1 MKRIEAVIAPW
12 SLDAFKEVA
21 PKLGISE
28 FNLVDVYSAGCTT
41 IERRKRLYRG
51 HEYTADLLPR
61 LKLEFLLFDDDVQAT
76 LHQLLE
82 LVHPESIAVF
92 KVDQMLWP
100 GKPNLASSPPLR
112 NATDHPA
119 GAAISQIVEFVPRTG
134 GKTSDRSLRAALRNA
149 VNNAKD
155 R

>member
-12 SLDAFKEVA
+12 NLNKFKEAA
-21 PKLGISE
+21 PKLGVSE
-28 FNLVDVYSAGCTT
+28 FNLVEVYSAGCTT
-41 IERRKRLYRG
+41 IEKRKQLYKG

-61 LKLEFLLFDDDVQAT
+61 LKLEFVLFNGDVQAT

-82 LVHPESIAVF
+82 LVHPDSIAVF
-92 KVDQMLWP
+92 KVDQTLWP
-100 GKPNLASSPPLR
+100 VKPRIAVCVLR
-112 NATDHPA
+112 F
-119 GAAISQIVEFVPRTG
+119 G
-134 GKTSDRSLRAALRNA
+134 NA